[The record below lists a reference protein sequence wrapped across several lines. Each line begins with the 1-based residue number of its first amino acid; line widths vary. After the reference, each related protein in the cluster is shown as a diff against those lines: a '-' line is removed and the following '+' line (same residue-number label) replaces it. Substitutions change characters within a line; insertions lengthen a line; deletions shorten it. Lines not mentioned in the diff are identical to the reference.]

1 MYIEHKHFKLPNN
14 TSEVDVFISPTG
26 DIEVMIEGNQQVLK
40 GDFHHLSFKI
50 INTGV
55 DLIYKTRSKK
65 SSWDIILTQQD
76 AETVSKM
83 MNEADEYY
91 EIIMRD
97 L

>member
-1 MYIEHKHFKLPNN
+1 MYTEHKHFKLPNN
-14 TSEVDVFISPTG
+14 NSEVDVFISPTG

-40 GDFHHLSFKI
+40 GDFHHLSFKKM
-50 INTGV
+50 NAGV
-55 DLIYKTRSKK
+55 DLIYKTHSKK
-65 SSWDIILTQQD
+65 SSWDIILTPQD
-76 AETVSKM
+76 AEIVTKM